1 MNKNLL
7 WTIVGVLG
15 TIFISIATL
24 YTSTIDALQ
33 DTDQQQN
40 NRLTVLESDQITRGQ
55 MLKRE
60 NRITIIEKD
69 IEALEGK

>member
-15 TIFISIATL
+15 TIFVSIATL